1 MGLGQVAAK
10 VTGASVAQNVE
21 EFRREMEE
29 VYAAVTTRIL
39 AVEKRTRAL
48 EGRALPSAVDTGI
61 RLRAWHLLAITC
73 LSASSGAIGAW
84 LATGVLG

>member
-29 VYAAVTTRIL
+29 VYGAVTTRIL

-48 EGRALPSAVDTGI
+48 EGRPLSSAVHTGI
-61 RLRAWHLLAITC
+61 CFRESHLFAIIC

-84 LATGVLG
+84 LATGVLR